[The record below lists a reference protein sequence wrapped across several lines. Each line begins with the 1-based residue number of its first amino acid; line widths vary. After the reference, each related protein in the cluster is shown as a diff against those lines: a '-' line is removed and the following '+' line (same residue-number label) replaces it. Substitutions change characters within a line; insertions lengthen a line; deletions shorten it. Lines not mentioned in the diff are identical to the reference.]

1 MRYLLD
7 THTLLWA
14 FNDAPALSPQSRRL
28 IGAGSNELLVS
39 AASAWEIATKVRL
52 GKLPT
57 GEELASDFAHY
68 LAQLGCDPLP
78 ISLDHAIRAGG
89 LPGEHRDP
97 FDRMLIAQAQME
109 GIPIISNDRIFDAY
123 QVRRI
128 W

>member
-1 MRYLLD
+1 MRFLLD
-7 THTLLWA
+7 THTLLWC
-14 FNDAPALSPQSRRL
+14 FNDSRSLSARGRKL
-28 IGAGSNELLVS
+28 IEDGSNEILVS
-39 AASAWEIATKVRL
+39 AVSGWEIATKVRL

-57 GEELASDFAHY
+57 GEELVDQLDRY

-78 ISLDHAIRAGG
+78 ISLDHAVRAGR

-109 GIPIISNDRIFDAY
+109 NLSIISNDRIFDEY
-123 QVRRI
+123 HIPRV